1 MINTQQLRKNTTTNR
16 VLIGH
21 KLGTALSNSKFTT
34 FNDCDDRN
42 DIVTPQNSQLHCS
55 NTKYKSHIDAISVG
69 ISPDHTSQAN
79 IRQQPKRNPAKSPTT
94 KSPFSCEEQSDSQG
108 KPYKALHVSRNSLS
122 AILYTVEALRA
133 PHSFSPDIL
142 EETASMSGQ
151 IDVLSPSSRQTGEN
165 DIPRSND
172 IVGPATSVKGPREV
186 MRERTAREARR
197 KAEFE
202 QKEAL
207 ERVRATEEAILLK
220 ERQLVNDRR
229 AASNLDQDFDRDLG
243 ENNETTPRISNQI
256 PITLVASNPQ
266 TEKRDNSEN
275 IEGKTFSSQMNRGA
289 KQGQDQGQA
298 SAGGSNFRG
307 TRSRPRQSD
316 NQSKQKQSD
325 HPNSH
330 NSNQVGRST
339 VSGTRSSFPHAFE
352 RWETLSAHWEGLTS
366 FWIRRLEENGREI
379 ERDPLLQ
386 QLSRQVTDLSAAGA
400 NLFHA
405 VVELQRLRASSERKF
420 QRWFFETRTEQER
433 NQEIQASIERKLQTE
448 IEARVAAVAQ
458 AATEERE
465 RLNAEKQLA
474 EVKRE
479 LQISKEEAK
488 RAWEELGRREK
499 EERARTTSLREG
511 LPTVIG
517 GVEVVPMITGPPNRS
532 GTARR
537 TDYTVERSES
547 NRDGNN
553 PNETNSGNPGYSQ
566 RPYDVSDSY
575 HDTSDSRRTP
585 VAQNAT
591 ISNPILNDPSFPGQ
605 IHGEKSADT
614 GTFQP
619 VIETSSNTEQK
630 SPQPT
635 PESLEDY
642 SDQEEDEYEMDSQE
656 DVESKNFGNSA
667 SYQSEL
673 DYIRGSEQYESDM
686 ERLRQYGRVPDV
698 EYGRGIQVTA
708 EYLQNPGSYSVPD
721 IEIGDTADYT
731 DLDQQGYSSGP
742 EWSNVPRHHH
752 PTRLS
757 DVMEEDERSRTSASQ
772 ISRSRD

>member
-1 MINTQQLRKNTTTNR
+1 M
-16 VLIGH
+16 
-21 KLGTALSNSKFTT
+21 SNSQFTS

-42 DIVTPQNSQLHCS
+42 DIVTPKDSQLHRP
-55 NTKYKSHIDAISVG
+55 NTKYKSHIDAVSAG
-69 ISPDHTSQAN
+69 ISLDRTSQTN
-79 IRQQPKRNPAKSPTT
+79 VCHYLKRNPTRSPATT
-94 KSPFSCEEQSDSQG
+94 SPLSCEEQSDTQG
-108 KPYKALHVSRNSLS
+108 KSHKALHVSRNTLS
-122 AILYTVEALRA
+122 AILYTVEALRL
-133 PHSFSPDIL
+133 PHSFSPDII

-151 IDVLSPSSRQTGEN
+151 IDALSSTSRQTGEN
-165 DIPRSND
+165 DIPRSTT
-172 IVGPATSVKGPREV
+172 IVGSATSVKGPREV

-197 KAEFE
+197 KAELE

-207 ERVRATEEAILLK
+207 ERIRATEEAILLE
-220 ERQLVNDRR
+220 ERQLANDRR
-229 AASNLDQDFDRDLG
+229 IPSDFNQGFDIDRG
-243 ENNETTPRISNQI
+243 EESETAPRISNQI
-256 PITLVASNPQ
+256 PITMIANNPQ
-266 TEKRDNSEN
+266 TEKRDGNEN
-275 IEGKTFSSQMNRGA
+275 VERKTFSPQSNRGP
-289 KQGQDQGQA
+289 KQAQA
-298 SAGGSNFRG
+298 PVSSSNFRG
-307 TRSRPRQSD
+307 GRSRPCQPD
-316 NQSKQKQSD
+316 NQSKSKQTD
-325 HPNSH
+325 NPNSQ
-330 NSNQVGRST
+330 NSNQIGRSA

-448 IEARVAAVAQ
+448 VEARVAAVAQ

-465 RLNAEKQLA
+465 RSNAEKQLA
-474 EVKRE
+474 DVKRE

-488 RAWEELGRREK
+488 RAWEELGRRER

-517 GVEVVPMITGPPNRS
+517 GVEVVPMITGPPNRP

-537 TDYTVERSES
+537 TDYTVERPES
-547 NRDGNN
+547 SRDANP
-553 PNETNSGNPGYSQ
+553 PNESKNVNPGYSQ
-566 RPYDVSDSY
+566 RPYDVSESFLDN
-575 HDTSDSRRTP
+575 TDSRGTP
-585 VAQNAT
+585 VAQNVT
-591 ISNPILNDPSFPGQ
+591 ISNPILNEPSFTGQ
-605 IHGEKSADT
+605 THGERSANPSI
-614 GTFQP
+614 FQP
-619 VIETSSNTEQK
+619 AIETSNFTEQK
-630 SPQPT
+630 SPQTT
-635 PESLEDY
+635 PESLNSY
-642 SDQEEDEYEMDSQE
+642 SDQEDDEYEMDSQE
-656 DVESKNFGNSA
+656 DIGSKNLGNTTA
-667 SYQSEL
+667 YQTEL
-673 DYIRGSEQYESDM
+673 DHIRGSEQFESDM
-686 ERLRQYGRVPDV
+686 ERLRQYDRIPDV

-708 EYLQNPGSYSVPD
+708 DYLQNPGSYSVPD
-721 IEIGDTADYT
+721 IEIGDIADFT